1 MRTLAACLL
10 ALVCIPAAH
19 AEDIS
24 GLVRYVYYEAARGVM
39 VDARMRPSNAQAWAD
54 VELADRR
61 RVLVQVPREMT
72 AYVGDLVTVRLGEPK
87 SSVLASINTVNRV
100 SVVRPPAQVAGP
112 AR

>member
-10 ALVCIPAAH
+10 ALVSLPAAH
-19 AEDIS
+19 AEDAT
-24 GLVRYVYYEAARGVM
+24 GLVRDVYYQAARGVM

-72 AYVGDLVTVRLGEPK
+72 AYVGDMVTVRLGEPK
-87 SSVLASINTVNRV
+87 STALASLSTVNRV
-100 SVVRPPAQVAGP
+100 TAVRPPAQVAQP
-112 AR
+112 TR